1 MELMLVQMG
10 ADHAQ
15 AAGVVGRAEAHLMLL
30 RHIVEVEPLAVA
42 SGHNALGTDDLA
54 VVAAIQRRED
64 LVELRL
70 GEGLHRFLAPGGEH
84 LVGVVMMVML
94 MVTAMVVFV
103 FVVAALMVM
112 VVMMMFFMVVIV
124 IMVIVMM
131 AAMPV
136 VVMVVM
142 VVVVMMFVFMLVGLM
157 LGAHLLQHLVGQRH
171 LFHGGQNGLA
181 VDLIPGGGDDGGG
194 GVLLPQQG
202 GSRLQLCLL
211 YTSPSPRDRG

>member
-1 MELMLVQMG
+1 MFSLQAEQLVELMLVQIG

-15 AAGVVGRAEAHLMLL
+15 AAGVVGGAEAHLVLL
-30 RHIVEVEPLAVA
+30 GHVVEVEPLAVG
-42 SGHNALGTDDLA
+42 SGHDALGTDDLA

-70 GEGLHRFLAPGGEH
+70 GEGLHRFLTPGGEH

-131 AAMPV
+131 AAMV
-136 VVMVVM
+136 VVIMA
-142 VVVVMMFVFMLVGLM
+142 VVVMMFVFMLVGLM
-157 LGAHLLQHLVGQRH
+157 LANAFGMSTIFLMFASV
-171 LFHGGQNGLA
+171 FVIISA
-181 VDLIPGGGDDGGG
+181 V
-194 GVLLPQQG
+194 VLTLGKESKQKT
-202 GSRLQLCLL
+202 LEELEEA
-211 YTSPSPRDRG
+211 YEN